1 MCQLSKD
8 PGGKIGGRAPLF
20 DPSRDDTCAF
30 RTFYDCWSSSEDS
43 REESCRDSRGTR
55 DSPDRDGFDDYAC
68 ALDGEYGL
76 MSRSF
81 RSFSFSKAMSTE
93 KAMSQCLKAFYLVG
107 NPKDYTLYEMNEKG
121 TLPFVYVFGKCINYQ
136 IAKNTYTKILKT
148 DQ

>member
-1 MCQLSKD
+1 MQAINPLSFS
-8 PGGKIGGRAPLF
+8 RA
-20 DPSRDDTCAF
+20 
-30 RTFYDCWSSSEDS
+30 
-43 REESCRDSRGTR
+43 
-55 DSPDRDGFDDYAC
+55 DYAC

-121 TLPFVYVFGKCINYQ
+121 MLPCHLVLLNIRSIFISKGFHGI
-136 IAKNTYTKILKT
+136 
-148 DQ
+148 